1 MNKLASLCPFPPSPF
16 RAEKNSGGG
25 REDILEIFTPL
36 YNALYFKELHASFT
50 MLHIDPNR
58 RDILK

>member
-1 MNKLASLCPFPPSPF
+1 MNKLASLCPFLPPPF
-16 RAEKNSGGG
+16 RAEKKFGGG
-25 REDILEIFTPL
+25 EDVLEIFTPL

>member
-1 MNKLASLCPFPPSPF
+1 MSISPPPFK
-16 RAEKNSGGG
+16 AEKKFGG
-25 REDILEIFTPL
+25 EDVLEIFTPL

-50 MLHIDPNR
+50 MLHIDPNC

>member
-1 MNKLASLCPFPPSPF
+1 MNKLASLCPFPPPSDQ
-16 RAEKNSGGG
+16 EKKFGRGGEG
-25 REDILEIFTPL
+25 VLEIFTPL

-50 MLHIDPNR
+50 MLHIDSNR